1 VDVYFVFVSHPF
13 CPHPLTHP
21 HPHTLV
27 NNISGFVD
35 SLELS
40 AELEL
45 VSIEKISLSYIGKD

>member
-1 VDVYFVFVSHPF
+1 LFDV
-13 CPHPLTHP
+13 
-21 HPHTLV
+21 V